1 MWLTIFIF
9 DFFTRNGR
17 WRLFS
22 LECYYSDVNYSKT
35 IQFFFKGSQFF
46 SFELKGFI
54 VIFQH
59 KTLTTF
65 QIRLLTRNSEHF
77 AVFCSFFE
85 FFLFIKFWVLHFLDF
100 SSEINRIKI
109 SIIHSGPE
117 SSVYLSNS
125 RFFPSNPWFPLFFPL
140 NSRNYF
146 IVR

>member
-1 MWLTIFIF
+1 MINYFHFWLFYTKWTMTIIF
-9 DFFTRNGR
+9 SGVLLL
-17 WRLFS
+17 WCKLFK
-22 LECYYSDVNYSKT
+22 NYS
-35 IQFFFKGSQFF
+35 IFFKGSQFF

-117 SSVYLSNS
+117 GSVYLSNS